1 MSKTNDKTIM
11 NLKNV
16 SEKYDIPVTR
26 LTLAIRQGKL
36 KAVKSGKE
44 YIVTLNEIHKYLGI
58 ETSSESLE
66 RELYIKELESKIKNY
81 EILFDS
87 IRNCVTLIDNA
98 VAYKV

>member
-1 MSKTNDKTIM
+1 MSKTNDKSIM
-11 NLKNV
+11 NLKEI
-16 SEKYDIPVTR
+16 SEKYDIPVNR
-26 LTLAIRQGKL
+26 LTSLIRQGKL

-81 EILFDS
+81 EIQLMT
-87 IRNCVTLIDNA
+87 IKNCIGMIENVVT
-98 VAYKV
+98 Y

>member
-11 NLKNV
+11 NLKNI
-16 SEKYDIPVTR
+16 SEKYDIPVNR
-26 LTLAIRQGKL
+26 LTSLIRQGKL

-81 EILFDS
+81 EIQ
-87 IRNCVTLIDNA
+87 IIAIKNCIGMIDQ
-98 VAYKV
+98 VITY

>member
-11 NLKNV
+11 NLKNI

-66 RELYIKELESKIKNY
+66 RELYIKELESRIKNY
-81 EILFDS
+81 EIQMGSL
-87 IRNCVTLIDNA
+87 RNCIIMMENVVKL
-98 VAYKV
+98 